1 MPENMEEKFTRQ
13 DRDTIIRLDTK
24 FDRLSQDIKELKDS
38 VVDRVSKLESDSAN
52 KADLALVKQKADD
65 LLLRK
70 ANHEDI
76 VCLDVRVSVL
86 EKYRSWLVGVG
97 VGFGVIIG
105 LVVYIYF
112 SNLNEIKLD
121 LEKHISQTIK

>member
-1 MPENMEEKFTRQ
+1 MEEKFTRQ

-38 VVDRVSKLESDSAN
+38 VVDRVTKLESESAN
-52 KADLALVKQKADD
+52 KADLAAIKQKADD
-65 LLLRK
+65 LVLRK

-76 VCLDVRVSVL
+76 VCLDVRVSSL

-112 SNLNEIKLD
+112 SNLNEIKIN

>member
-38 VVDRVSKLESDSAN
+38 VVDRVTKLESESAN
-52 KADLALVKQKADD
+52 KADLAAIKQKADD
-65 LLLRK
+65 LVLRK

-76 VCLDVRVSVL
+76 VCLDVRVSSL

-112 SNLNEIKLD
+112 SNLNQIRLD

>member
-1 MPENMEEKFTRQ
+1 MEEKFTRQ

-38 VVDRVSKLESDSAN
+38 VVDRVTKLESESAN
-52 KADLALVKQKADD
+52 KADLAAIKQKADD
-65 LLLRK
+65 LVLRK

-76 VCLDVRVSVL
+76 VCLDVRVSSL

-112 SNLNEIKLD
+112 SNLNQIRLD